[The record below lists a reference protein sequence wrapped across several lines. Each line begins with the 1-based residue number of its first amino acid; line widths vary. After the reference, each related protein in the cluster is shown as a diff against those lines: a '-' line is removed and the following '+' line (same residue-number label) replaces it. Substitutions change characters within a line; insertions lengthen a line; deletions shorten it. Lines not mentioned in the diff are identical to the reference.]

1 MSDHFATLQSKGLSS
16 RVEILLSAQV
26 LSFVKGM
33 LKKIYGFS
41 YSLRTNLVLRS
52 FQVVLSPRFSM
63 KFNPVSIEDVK

>member
-1 MSDHFATLQSKGLSS
+1 MRKAEREKSVSDHFATLQSKGLSS

-41 YSLRTNLVLRS
+41 YSLRTNLVFRS
-52 FQVVLSPRFSM
+52 FQVVFVS
-63 KFNPVSIEDVK
+63 KVFNEV